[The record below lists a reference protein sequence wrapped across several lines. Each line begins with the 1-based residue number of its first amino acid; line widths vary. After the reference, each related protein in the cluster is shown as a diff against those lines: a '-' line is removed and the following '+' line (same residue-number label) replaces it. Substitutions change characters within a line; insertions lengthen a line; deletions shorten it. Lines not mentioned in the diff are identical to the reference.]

1 MINGYGFFQLSMC
14 GNGNMLQWYR
24 LQTLIEGAIEVENY
38 FRRRLVAPN
47 HKIQSITA
55 MLYWSYI

>member
-24 LQTLIEGAIEVENY
+24 LQTLIEGAIRET
-38 FRRRLVAPN
+38 
-47 HKIQSITA
+47 H
-55 MLYWSYI
+55 WSYKSEAYKWKIIFAED